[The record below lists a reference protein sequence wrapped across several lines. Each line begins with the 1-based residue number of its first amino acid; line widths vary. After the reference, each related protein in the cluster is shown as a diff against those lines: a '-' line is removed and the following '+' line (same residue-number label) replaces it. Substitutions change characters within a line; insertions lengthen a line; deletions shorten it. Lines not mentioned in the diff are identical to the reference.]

1 MNARAIRQ
9 VRIWKEFISGVTR
22 ENMVE
27 RAHWFAEQGH
37 DTFENTATRIGIA
50 LAGCWF
56 KNEKGKPI
64 FDCSKLAEA
73 DAIRDQILATK

>member
-1 MNARAIRQ
+1 MNANAIRT

-27 RAHWFAEQGH
+27 RARWFSEQGH
-37 DTFENTATRIGIA
+37 DSFENTASRIGIH

-56 KNEKGKPI
+56 RDEKGRAI
-64 FDCSKLAEA
+64 FDGSKLEEA
-73 DAIRDQILATK
+73 NAIMNEILAA